1 MSKIP
6 DVKWAENN
14 HHLTWALITEMEKE
28 PYRSTFFGKSS
39 KAENTKGV
47 SKVKVCQQIAQAV
60 IPHVHTINAKTA
72 GNRVSTKIDCTRIKH
87 SASAKPV
94 GGLRLEKGQL
104 GEAAGGNDALDF
116 YIGADGPNSDTPAHA
131 QNLWQEINSA
141 FPFFGRLHRQTATR
155 PNVVP
160 IVVTTGVGPHGSQ
173 SLWLQPRNQGAV
185 NNLSSQAAPAL
196 DDNLSSQALDNFL
209 GINTTKT
216 LGQGAPL
223 SRSSLFSSV
232 HSESQAPPPPLSQ
245 LPPSAQ
251 SSKRPPKLST
261 QARAAADKIAS
272 VKLVPQ
278 KRSLQETLSDI
289 TERNFTLLTARADRD
304 SQTQTRQVLLA
315 EFNAGLWTREE
326 YRAEVNALLNRPLA
340 SSSSSSL
347 STSSSSPAIPEA
359 QRLPRAHSPDWPEN
373 LFQDQD

>member
-72 GNRVSTKIDCTRIKH
+72 GNRVSTKIDWLFAQYKNQAQRLRKTGGGIEVGEGT
-87 SASAKPV
+87 V
-94 GGLRLEKGQL
+94 GGS
-104 GEAAGGNDALDF
+104 AGGNDALDF

-223 SRSSLFSSV
+223 SRSSSFSSV

-289 TERNFTLLTARADRD
+289 TEPKPDKSCSPN
-304 SQTQTRQVLLA
+304 STQA
-315 EFNAGLWTREE
+315 LWTREE

-359 QRLPRAHSPDWPEN
+359 QHLPRAHSPDWPEN